1 MGLFDAGRR
10 GREPQVTDRW
20 LTVPNVITALRLLGL
35 PVFAWLVLGRE
46 ALGAALALL
55 VVVAATDWVDGYLAR
70 RLDQVSRVGAV
81 IDPLVDRLLVFTT
94 VIVLGFAG
102 LLPWVVGGLI
112 ILRDALVV
120 VGSFA
125 LFGAVPPIPVSRT
138 GKIATALLMVGL
150 PLLVLAGWLDSD
162 AVRVGALAVT
172 VAGLGVYYVAA
183 AQYVRAVLALR
194 RGEGSDAR

>member
-20 LTVPNVITALRLLGL
+20 LTLPNGVTALRLLGL
-35 PVFAWLVLGRE
+35 PLFGWLVLGRE
-46 ALGAALALL
+46 ALGVALTVL
-55 VVVAATDWVDGYLAR
+55 VVVAATDWLDGYLAR

-112 ILRDALVV
+112 VLRDVLVV

-138 GKIATALLMVGL
+138 GKAATALLMIGL
-150 PLLVLAGWLDSD
+150 PLVLLAGWLASD
-162 AVRVGALAVT
+162 VLRLGALAVT
-172 VAGLGVYYVAA
+172 VAGLVVYYVAA
-183 AQYVRAVLALR
+183 VQYVRAVLALR